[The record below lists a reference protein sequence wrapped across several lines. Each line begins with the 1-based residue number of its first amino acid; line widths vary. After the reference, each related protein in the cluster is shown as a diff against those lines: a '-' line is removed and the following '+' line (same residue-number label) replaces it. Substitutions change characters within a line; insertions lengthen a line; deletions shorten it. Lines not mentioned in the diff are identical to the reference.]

1 MSVHAT
7 NYLIGGLIAA
17 VVIGLRLWRSGVGRG
32 GAGGARRLR
41 LEWLWVAPAVL
52 TLGAGVLLAY
62 LPPHGVLA
70 WLALAGVTLAGGA
83 LGWWRGTL
91 IPVEVDRE
99 THALNTRTS
108 RAAILFLGAVFVL
121 RYAVRAVLNGES
133 QTLHI
138 ATALITDGFV
148 LFAAGLYGVSRL
160 EIFLRARRL
169 LREARALG
177 AHGVLVDPGTATGAS
192 SAPGASPTAQ

>member
-1 MSVHAT
+1 MPAHGI
-7 NYLIGGLIAA
+7 NYVIGGLIAA
-17 VVIGLRLWRSGVGRG
+17 VVVGLRLWRSGVGRG
-32 GAGGARRLR
+32 GAGAARRLR
-41 LEWLWVAPAVL
+41 LEWLWVAPAMLVI
-52 TLGAGVLLAY
+52 GAGVLLAY
-62 LPPHGVLA
+62 LPPRGVLA
-70 WLALAGVTLAGGA
+70 WLALALVTVAGGA

-121 RYAVRAVLNGES
+121 RYAVRAVLSGES

-169 LREARALG
+169 LREARAQG
-177 AHGVLVDPGTATGAS
+177 AHGVLVDPGAPKGSAG
-192 SAPGASPTAQ
+192 APGA